1 MNKKNGKNTLNFI
14 LPLVTTFV
22 LLALVIIYTSRLFYR
37 ISVSGTYEGGKD
49 KIQGVTAILENY
61 IDTAEGILWVTADTV
76 DYMVKED
83 FPNEDIA
90 DYLVKET
97 QNQKF
102 QFDENYTGLY
112 GVIKGEY
119 LDGLE
124 WVPPE
129 DYDPTQRDWYKIAKR
144 EGGKLVLVPPY
155 VDAQTGSVVITVVK
169 LLSDGNN
176 TVALDVATNQ
186 IQKILLLK
194 NNKIYIIL

>member
-1 MNKKNGKNTLNFI
+1 MNKKNGKNTVNFI
-14 LPLVTTFV
+14 LPLVTTFI
-22 LLALVIIYTSRLFYR
+22 LLVLVIIYTSRLFYR
-37 ISVSGTYEGGKD
+37 ISVSGTYEAGKD

-112 GVIKGEY
+112 GV
-119 LDGLE
+119 
-124 WVPPE
+124 
-129 DYDPTQRDWYKIAKR
+129 
-144 EGGKLVLVPPY
+144 
-155 VDAQTGSVVITVVK
+155 
-169 LLSDGNN
+169 
-176 TVALDVATNQ
+176 
-186 IQKILLLK
+186 
-194 NNKIYIIL
+194 